1 MEIDVVNLPT
11 EEGLECVVGQG
22 NFTVKTIDELYTLLY
37 SSSKDIKFGVAMNE
51 AKPKLV
57 RAEGND
63 AELKKLAADYCL
75 KIGAG
80 HVFVIFLKNAY
91 PIHVLNN
98 LKHHACV
105 ANIYLATSNPAQVL
119 VAKTELGRAVV
130 GVVDGSAMEGLEGKK
145 QREERKQLVEK
156 LGFIPGD

>member
-1 MEIDVVNLPT
+1 METEVIDLPT
-11 EEGLECVVGQG
+11 AEGMECVVGQG

-63 AELKKLAADYCL
+63 AELKQLAAKSAL
-75 KIGAG
+75 EIGAG
-80 HVFVIFLKNAY
+80 HVFVVFLKNAY
-91 PIHVLNN
+91 PIHVLNH
-98 LKHHACV
+98 LKHHPCV
-105 ANIYLATSNPAQVL
+105 ASIYLATSNPAQVL
-119 VAKTELGRAVV
+119 VAQTELGRAVV
-130 GVVDGSAMEGLEGKK
+130 GVVDGSAMDGIENKR